1 MSNEDMLTLLQEMND
16 KVDALNGKV
25 DRILE
30 RMDTVE
36 ELAVDVH
43 TQIVPVIEN
52 IKTKGVRALMGF

>member
-1 MSNEDMLTLLQEMND
+1 MSDDELMRLLKELND
-16 KVDALNGKV
+16 KA

>member
-1 MSNEDMLTLLQEMND
+1 MSDNDEVMRLLKELND
-16 KVDALNGKV
+16 KA
-25 DRILE
+25 DRILA

>member
-1 MSNEDMLTLLQEMND
+1 MTDEEIVTLLRE
-16 KVDALNGKV
+16 LNTKV

>member
-1 MSNEDMLTLLQEMND
+1 MSDNDEVMRLLKDLSD
-16 KVDALNGKV
+16 KA
-25 DRILE
+25 DRILA

>member
-1 MSNEDMLTLLQEMND
+1 MSDNDEVMRLLQE
-16 KVDALNGKV
+16 LNAKV

-30 RMDTVE
+30 RMNTVE

-43 TQIVPVIEN
+43 TQIVPVIAN

>member
-1 MSNEDMLTLLQEMND
+1 MRLLKELNEKT
-16 KVDALNGKV
+16 
-25 DRILE
+25 DRILA
-30 RMDTVE
+30 RMDAVE

>member
-1 MSNEDMLTLLQEMND
+1 MSDNDEVMRLLKELNEKT
-16 KVDALNGKV
+16 
-25 DRILE
+25 DRILA
-30 RMDTVE
+30 RMDAVE

>member
-1 MSNEDMLTLLQEMND
+1 MSDNDEVMRLLQE
-16 KVDALNGKV
+16 LNEKT
-25 DRILE
+25 DRILA

>member
-1 MSNEDMLTLLQEMND
+1 MSDNDEVMRLLKELNEKT
-16 KVDALNGKV
+16 
-25 DRILE
+25 DRILA

-43 TQIVPVIEN
+43 AQIVPVIEN